1 MEIKLTDR
9 QVKDF
14 VYTFK
19 LPISVLREKYFDYY
33 VELLDPYYDVKKKLK
48 IYHEALHNCEEDG
61 SLRKNNLHVHLIKE
75 IKNKK
80 DFIRFSNSENIND
93 LINNQTYIP
102 HLEIYQRD
110 HVGKHFISIDLN
122 KANFQCLKYFGFD
135 LFNGKSSFNDFIDS
149 YTKEEIL
156 KESKI
161 LRQVVFG
168 SLNPKRQQAMQ
179 KHMMMTIMEIVKV
192 SGLFPSGLKI
202 HSISSDEIYF
212 EAKLEDFDKIEKMK
226 EMINNNGFDV
236 RVEHFKLH
244 APFVK
249 PGYYKEFTNGDPK
262 SFNLVPKDKLCQFIK
277 LVENKPFDERDFLFC
292 GPDGELSKHMEVF
305 YKLTPEK
312 QKFSPRLKMKN

>member
-1 MEIKLTDR
+1 MRLTDK

-19 LPISVLREKYFDYY
+19 LPISVIREKYFDYY
-33 VELLDPYYDVKKKLK
+33 VELLDPYYDVKKKLE
-48 IYHEALHNCEEDG
+48 IYKNAIKNNEDDG
-61 SLRKNNLHVHLIKE
+61 SLRKNNLHVQLIKD

-80 DFIRFSNSENIND
+80 DFLRFSESEKINN
-93 LINNQTYIP
+93 LINGQTYIP

-110 HVGKHFISIDLN
+110 HNGKYFISIDLN

-135 LFNGKSSFNDFIDS
+135 LFNGKESFNEFIDS

-168 SLNPKRQQAMQ
+168 TLNPKRQQAMQ
-179 KHMMMTIMEIVKV
+179 KNMMLSIEEIVKL
-192 SGLFPSGLKI
+192 SGLFSKETKI
-202 HSISSDEIYF
+202 YSMSSDEIYF
-212 EAKLEDFDKIEKMK
+212 EAKLEDFDKVEKMK
-226 EMINNNGFDV
+226 DILNNNGFDV
-236 RVEHFKLH
+236 RVEHFRLH
-244 APFVK
+244 SPFVK
-249 PGYYKEFTNGDPK
+249 PGYYKEFTDGSPK

-292 GPDGELSKHMEVF
+292 GSDGELSKHMEVF
-305 YKLTPEK
+305 YELIPET
-312 QKFSPRLKMKN
+312 QKFSPKKLRI